1 MKQFRHSWALAAL
14 LLGTTQLQAEVP
26 LKVVRGA
33 RDTVFTQKHY
43 IVGLTEAGCTAKVNG
58 EEAKV
63 YKTGAF
69 AAQVMLKEGANQ
81 VEVSVAKGTE
91 TNTQTLNIFYTSTRP
106 EKKFTLKEAQQELE
120 KTTFKPCNLFAI
132 SKPGAYLQY
141 GDGSD
146 RLGGSKMNYVDEGIV
161 FKVVGEIG
169 RLYKVQLAENRWAYI
184 PKNALEVTDKE
195 TKCINTGSW
204 SVTNTGKTDRVSI
217 SLTERLPY
225 YTWTQLDPT
234 TICVELYGAMNNS
247 NWISQK
253 RGLKMIE
260 YVDFRQLEGDVL
272 QVIIKLQKQ
281 HAWGYSVSY
290 QGTNLVIEV
299 KHTPALTLKGMV
311 IGLDAGH
318 GGPYDGAV
326 GNSGLKEKDVNLSL
340 VKEFQALL
348 EAKGATVV
356 LSREGDYNVDMVD
369 RKAIFKEKNIDLMVS
384 IHNNSGGS
392 PLNFMGTSTY
402 YKQIVNRDLAE
413 TMLNRLLELGLKD
426 FGLVGNFN
434 FTMNAPTEYPN
445 VLLEVLFMSS
455 LPEEEML
462 ADEAFRKKVAKQA
475 LLGLEDYLKKVK
487 AAERK

>member
-1 MKQFRHSWALAAL
+1 
-14 LLGTTQLQAEVP
+14 
-26 LKVVRGA
+26 
-33 RDTVFTQKHY
+33 
-43 IVGLTEAGCTAKVNG
+43 
-58 EEAKV
+58 
-63 YKTGAF
+63 
-69 AAQVMLKEGANQ
+69 
-81 VEVSVAKGTE
+81 
-91 TNTQTLNIFYTSTRP
+91 
-106 EKKFTLKEAQQELE
+106 
-120 KTTFKPCNLFAI
+120 
-132 SKPGAYLQY
+132 
-141 GDGSD
+141 
-146 RLGGSKMNYVDEGIV
+146 
-161 FKVVGEIG
+161 
-169 RLYKVQLAENRWAYI
+169 
-184 PKNALEVTDKE
+184 
-195 TKCINTGSW
+195 
-204 SVTNTGKTDRVSI
+204 
-217 SLTERLPY
+217 
-225 YTWTQLDPT
+225 
-234 TICVELYGAMNNS
+234 
-247 NWISQK
+247 
-253 RGLKMIE
+253 
-260 YVDFRQLEGDVL
+260 
-272 QVIIKLQKQ
+272 
-281 HAWGYSVSY
+281 
-290 QGTNLVIEV
+290 
-299 KHTPALTLKGMV
+299 MV

-356 LSREGDYNVDMVD
+356 LSRDGDYNVDMVD

-392 PLNFMGTSTY
+392 PLNLMGTSTY